1 VLMTFEEINLAN
13 VVRPLWALLAG
24 VTVLLFIACTNV
36 GNLLLVRGTT
46 RLPELA
52 IRAAIGASRARIVRQ
67 GITRASCSR
76 RLAAPPASRSGRSAC
91 APVWPWCRQ
100 TSRGS
105 IRYGLDRTVLAF
117 TVSIVI
123 VTGVLFGLASTQVGG
138 RWRPGGPVSVT
149 IRGNRRH
156 RVRPSSEEWM
166 IGFRS
171 RAGDAPAR
179 RGRAAGVGVP

>member
-1 VLMTFEEINLAN
+1 MLMTFEEINLAS

-52 IRAAIGASRARIVRQ
+52 IRTAIGASHARIVRQ
-67 GITRASCSR
+67 GITEGLV
-76 RLAAPPASRSGRSAC
+76 LAAMGGAAGVALGTIGLRAGLALVPADIARLDQVR
-91 APVWPWCRQ
+91 
-100 TSRGS
+100 
-105 IRYGLDRTVLAF
+105 LDRTVLAF

-123 VTGVLFGLASTQVGG
+123 VTGASSGWLHAGRRALAAQRAG
-138 RWRPGGPVSVT
+138 VSHNPW
-149 IRGNRRH
+149 NRRY
-156 RVRPSSEEWM
+156 RGRPSPEAVADRPR
-166 IGFRS
+166 G